1 MFSHLIHQER
11 MVQLNPRIE
20 RVRMTGGPTQSEVWM
35 QMYADA
41 GNLPLEVVE
50 TRQSGCRAAAL
61 CAAVGA
67 GEYAGFAEAIAA
79 APPKLRCYYPATAAH
94 RRLRAQQARY
104 LAVARAL
111 SEVTDANH

>member
-1 MFSHLIHQER
+1 
-11 MVQLNPRIE
+11 
-20 RVRMTGGPTQSEVWM
+20 
-35 QMYADA
+35 
-41 GNLPLEVVE
+41 
-50 TRQSGCRAAAL
+50 L

-104 LAVARAL
+104 LAVAQAL
-111 SEVTDANH
+111 SEVTDAND